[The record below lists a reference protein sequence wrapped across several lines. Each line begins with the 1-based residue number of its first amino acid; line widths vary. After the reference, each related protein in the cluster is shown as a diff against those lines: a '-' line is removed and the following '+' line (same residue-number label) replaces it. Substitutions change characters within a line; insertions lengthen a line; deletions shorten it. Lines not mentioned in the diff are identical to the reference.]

1 MNLLSTSTHLQV
13 RYTLRLII
21 MNNMAEMYRVTM
33 KYEKAWRA
41 REHALEAVM
50 EDPDQAYGRRLLFMS
65 ELKEKNHGS
74 ITA

>member
-1 MNLLSTSTHLQV
+1 
-13 RYTLRLII
+13 

-33 KYEKAWRA
+33 KYEKACRA
-41 REHALEAVM
+41 REHALKAVM